1 MGTIGAMGMAEA
13 APHYCVGGYVAD
25 SQQDLDDHVV
35 TAREGEHR
43 EGR

>member
-1 MGTIGAMGMAEA
+1 MRQTF
-13 APHYCVGGYVAD
+13 PHYCVCGYVAD